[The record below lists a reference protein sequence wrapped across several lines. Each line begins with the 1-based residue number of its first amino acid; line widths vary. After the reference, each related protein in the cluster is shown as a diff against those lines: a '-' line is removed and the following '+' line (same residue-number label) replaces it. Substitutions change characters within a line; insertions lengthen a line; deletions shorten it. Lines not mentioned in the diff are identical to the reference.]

1 MRWLVILVGARG
13 AVLLV
18 AALIVGL
25 ALIAEHVA
33 QQPGALAECVAA
45 VRRLSGL

>member
-1 MRWLVILVGARG
+1 MKWLIVLVGARG

-25 ALIAEHVA
+25 ALIAEHAA
-33 QQPGALAECVAA
+33 QRPGALAVCVEA
-45 VRRLSGL
+45 VRKLSGL